1 MAENSK
7 YIKNAD
13 NKRTEFLH
21 CRLNKELANKVEQF
35 CLDTNLSKT
44 AIPKPPLPITPPTRY
59 LSFRTLPMG
68 SVIRSCW

>member
-13 NKRTEFLH
+13 NQRTEFLH

-35 CLDTNLSKT
+35 CLDANLSKT
-44 AIPKPPLPITPPTRY
+44 AMVERALKKY
-59 LSFRTLPMG
+59 LSYYNETGR
-68 SVIRSCW
+68 I